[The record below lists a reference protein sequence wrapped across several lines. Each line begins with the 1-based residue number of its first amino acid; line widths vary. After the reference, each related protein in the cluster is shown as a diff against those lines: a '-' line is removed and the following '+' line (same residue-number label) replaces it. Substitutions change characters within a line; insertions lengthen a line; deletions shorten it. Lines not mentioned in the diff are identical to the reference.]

1 MNRENMEKWI
11 KALETHQGK
20 QARRALREI
29 DGAMCAMGIGIF
41 VACPEMNSNLYIA
54 GGFAKWLGINQR
66 RPNGLCDIPLK
77 LDDSGTT
84 SVVEANDE
92 ALQDFWTI
100 AQRLRDTYLK
110 DES

>member
-1 MNRENMEKWI
+1 
-11 KALETHQGK
+11 
-20 QARRALREI
+20 
-29 DGAMCAMGIGIF
+29 MGIVIY
-41 VACPEMNSNLYIA
+41 VACPEAFGDNKESRMNLDWYLS
-54 GGFAKWLGINQR
+54 GGFGEWLGINQR
-66 RPNGLCDIPLK
+66 RPNSLCDIPLK